1 MSVFFEEN
9 VANLKGG
16 DSNSNEGGDESSNS
30 SNYNY
35 SYWENE
41 QIMREMLA
49 PMGFNREREM
59 FEMVSALAHVVS
71 GRHLNV
77 SSPPSG
83 ISGVKRGREEGSSS
97 GGGDGAG
104 GAVGGHGLMFNVK
117 QEEYASYSSLHS
129 KEGPIYRIPTTATA
143 TATATFT
150 QSPLSYEANI
160 APQVG
165 KEEPIKRKY
174 RGVRQ
179 RPWGKWAAEIR
190 DPYKAARV
198 WLGTF
203 DTAEAAARAYDE
215 AALRFRGS
223 KAKLNFPENVA
234 ARNISAANAKL
245 SIGNSQA
252 TLLAAPRDL
261 SPLVQNQP
269 KEALHVSECYRDYV
283 NYSRIITSPIDD
295 GQGDSLLNQMLL
307 TSSLSPPPLGSSV
320 SLSSS
325 SPSPALPVYPSTQI
339 LPRVLQRNVDHEYK
353 GAPSSSGS

>member
-1 MSVFFEEN
+1 MYIF
-9 VANLKGG
+9 L
-16 DSNSNEGGDESSNS
+16 SNKT
-30 SNYNY
+30 
-35 SYWENE
+35 
-41 QIMREMLA
+41 M
-49 PMGFNREREM
+49 
-59 FEMVSALAHVVS
+59 
-71 GRHLNV
+71 
-77 SSPPSG
+77 
-83 ISGVKRGREEGSSS
+83 
-97 GGGDGAG
+97 
-104 GAVGGHGLMFNVK
+104 
-117 QEEYASYSSLHS
+117 
-129 KEGPIYRIPTTATA
+129 IPT

-234 ARNISAANAKL
+234 ARNIPPGSDCPAQHCQF
-245 SIGNSQA
+245 SGDP
-252 TLLAAPRDL
+252 LAAPRDL

-269 KEALHVSECYRDYV
+269 KEAVHVSEYYRDYI
-283 NYSRIITSPIDD
+283 NYSRIITSPVDD
-295 GQGDSLLNQMLL
+295 DQGDSLLNQMLL
-307 TSSLSPPPLGSSV
+307 TSSFSPPPPPPLGSSV

-325 SPSPALPVYPSTQI
+325 SPSPAPPVYPSTQI

-353 GAPSSSGS
+353 GAPSSSGGEGSKHKVDKVNYGKRIWLWLTGSLGSSNGLGIGGDEPKFQDFHI